1 MILVQLSYSNCRSLI
16 SFPFAYLSANHSCFA
31 FDASVT
37 SSSIILKS
45 DPIDWTLSAVT
56 LSLREKCPNVEL
68 FLVRI
73 FLYSDWI
80 RRLLVNLHIQSK
92 YRKIRTKNNS
102 VFGHFS
108 RSFNGL
114 RRPLVC
120 RIKWRHANVNQFVRL
135 LLYFD
140 CLRDLDSLLWWMF
153 ELENSHSLV
162 SLMIHSRNRCISFSP
177 KGNAN
182 HLIVAFVT
190 SLSANIFHIFH

>member
-1 MILVQLSYSNCRSLI
+1 M
-16 SFPFAYLSANHSCFA
+16 
-31 FDASVT
+31 
-37 SSSIILKS
+37 
-45 DPIDWTLSAVT
+45 
-56 LSLREKCPNVEL
+56 EL
-68 FLVRI
+68 FLARI

-80 RRLLVNLHIQSK
+80 WRLLVNLHIQSK

-120 RIKWRHANVNQFVRL
+120 KMKWRHANVNHFVRL
-135 LLYFD
+135 LFYFD
-140 CLRDLDSLLWWMF
+140 YLGDLDSLLWWIF
-153 ELENSHSLV
+153 SKCARLRKFLFTSLAQD
-162 SLMIHSRNRCISFSP
+162 SRNRCVSFSP

-190 SLSANIFHIFH
+190 SLSANIFHIYLYRQIGLQIVFVIMEIFFVMF